1 MRARIARA
9 AVPPES
15 GALRERLDA
24 LASEAATAMTEL
36 RELARGIHP
45 PALAQGGLL
54 PALNALARRSRVPV
68 RIKAPAGRR
77 LPEPVEVAAYYVV
90 AEALTN
96 ATKHAEASIVTVEV
110 EIDTT
115 PADAVLRV
123 QVRDDGRGGAH
134 FTGGSGL
141 LGLKDR
147 VDTLGGRLALHSRPG
162 TGTAVLAEFPLQ
174 HTA

>member
-1 MRARIARA
+1 
-9 AVPPES
+9 
-15 GALRERLDA
+15 
-24 LASEAATAMTEL
+24 
-36 RELARGIHP
+36 
-45 PALAQGGLL
+45 
-54 PALNALARRSRVPV
+54 V
-68 RIKAPAGRR
+68 RIKAPADRR

-96 ATKHAEASIVTVEV
+96 ATKHAEPSIVTVEV

-115 PADAVLRV
+115 PAGTVLRV

-134 FTGGSGL
+134 FTDGSGL

-147 VDTLGGRLALHSRPG
+147 VETLGGRLALNSGPG

-174 HTA
+174 RTGVDP